1 MTKIESL
8 RKEKALAWRNYISH
22 SNETA
27 RLFQKWDKA
36 LGLFADEL
44 IKQKNEETNRSK
56 RITGANGRA
65 QAHT

>member
-1 MTKIESL
+1 MTKIEKL
-8 RKEKALAWRNYISH
+8 RKQKSLAWRNYISH

-36 LGLFADEL
+36 LGLFSEEL

-56 RITGANGRA
+56 RIKSSNGRA
-65 QAHT
+65 